1 MKQNII
7 AVDFDGTLCENKWPE
22 IGMPNEELIE
32 YLKRRQANGEKLIL
46 WTNRVG
52 DRLTEAVAWCKDRGL
67 IFDAVNDNLPEIVEE
82 FGSNCRKV
90 FANEYIDDRNRSIG
104 SCHEKSSLELWAED
118 EIDIACQRENPDRK
132 DGEWDYGCAC
142 YESALKAFRSLLE
155 DHHSSFSIGMTRFIL
170 NRLIQNK
177 PLSPITGVDDEWS
190 DIRDLWGDG
199 GNSICYQNKRM
210 SSLFKYVYSDGAIR
224 YTDAER
230 YYGIDVDAPDAPYY
244 NRKIR
249 EVMEELYPIT
259 MPYMPTD
266 NPYKVYTESFLVD
279 PDGGD
284 YDTLGILYAI
294 TPDRERIEINRYF
307 KESTDDL
314 VEIDEDEYKE
324 RKEKRITEEL
334 NEAK

>member
-1 MKQNII
+1 MKPNII
-7 AVDFDGTLCENKWPE
+7 AVDFDGTLCTNRWPE
-22 IGMPNEELIE
+22 IGEPNDELIE
-32 YLKRRQANGEKLIL
+32 YLKNRQNNGEKLIL

-52 DRLTEAVAWCKDRGL
+52 DRLTEAVAWSKERGL
-67 IFDAVNDNLPEIVEE
+67 IFDAVNDNLPEIIEA

-155 DHHSSFSIGMTRFIL
+155 DHHSGFSIGMTRFIL
-170 NRLIQNK
+170 NRLIQRK
-177 PLSPITGVDDEWS
+177 PLSPITGTDDEWS
-190 DIRDLWGDG
+190 DMVDLGADGDP
-199 GNSICYQNKRM
+199 ICYQNKRM
-210 SSLFKYVYSDGAIR
+210 PSLFKYVYSDGTIR
-224 YTDAER
+224 YTDVDR
-230 YYGIDVDAPDAPYY
+230 YHGIDIDAPDAPYY
-244 NRKIR
+244 NRHISD
-249 EVMEELYPIT
+249 VMEELYPIT

-279 PDGGD
+279 LKCGD
-284 YDTLGILYAI
+284 YDTFGILYAI
-294 TPDRERIEINRYF
+294 TPDRERVEINRYF
-307 KESTDDL
+307 KEGTNDP
-314 VEIDEDEYKE
+314 VEIDEDEYKD